1 MISDMNIPRK
11 RNIKMRYI
19 GAISDTD
26 ILINL
31 AKVNRLDV
39 LDYLFKKIIILQ
51 YVYDFEIKKKAGR
64 YYSTINHAINKD
76 GSIFRVLDRKKD
88 KSINILAKDIIEEM
102 RKVYRPEKASGRLC
116 SCIKNTYIISDKYT
130 EFKWKMIYNINSQK
144 YAGLCVYFG
153 DNEIVNRDIFN
164 QINGQLSNPTPDT
177 FEDQYR
183 KAMKRCSKNSWK
195 HI

>member
-39 LDYLFKKIIILQ
+39 LDYLFKKIIIPQ

-102 RKVYRPEKASGRLC
+102 RKVIYEFLQYNPLYLLPC
-116 SCIKNTYIISDKYT
+116 SMNLTMNNTNKLHSVIIN
-130 EFKWKMIYNINSQK
+130 F
-144 YAGLCVYFG
+144 AL
-153 DNEIVNRDIFN
+153 
-164 QINGQLSNPTPDT
+164 
-177 FEDQYR
+177 
-183 KAMKRCSKNSWK
+183 
-195 HI
+195 